1 MSASKP
7 TIKTKSLEG
16 LLMLFEVSENFE
28 DESIDTIEGL
38 LKNKNVKI
46 MGLAY
51 SALGSL
57 ISAYGTKKFKPQVFL
72 PHIQNG
78 CSSTNP
84 AVKTEALKCFT
95 AIYRWLGKAT
105 EGLLGDLKDILK
117 K

>member
-38 LKNKNVKI
+38 LKNKNVKVSKIITTKNLFKLNYFFVQI

-72 PHIQNG
+72 PHI
-78 CSSTNP
+78 
-84 AVKTEALKCFT
+84 
-95 AIYRWLGKAT
+95 
-105 EGLLGDLKDILK
+105 
-117 K
+117 